1 MKTLAGLLVAAVSVA
16 TLGSASAQ
24 ERVVLYTAHKTSLVQ
39 ALAPVF
45 EKETG
50 IKTEVIQLG
59 SSEVTRR
66 IRAEAKAPKADV
78 IWSTTGSLLT
88 ESADILEPYKSK
100 EAASIDPRFVKSP
113 AWTPYTAVIY
123 VLMQNSRMVPD
134 ADMPKTLADL
144 ADPKWKGK
152 IASARADNSGSSFQ
166 QMMTVLTVFGDQGW
180 TKYGEIAKNFVLTD
194 SSGSVPR
201 YVADGEAPLGL
212 TLEDN
217 ALEYK
222 AGGAQVKIAYLSDG
236 TTASPDGVAIVKGAP
251 NAENGKKFI
260 DWALSK
266 KTQEL
271 LVKEAGRRS
280 VRTDVAGPGDL
291 PPLGSLKLV
300 ELKSVEEL
308 GGTQAILEKWR
319 KAVGQ

>member
-1 MKTLAGLLVAAVSVA
+1 MKALAGLLVAAVSVA
-16 TLGSASAQ
+16 AIGSASAQ
-24 ERVVLYTAHKTSLVQ
+24 EKVVLYTAHKTSLVQ

-152 IASARADNSGSSFQ
+152 IASARADNSGSAFQ
-166 QMMTVLTVFGDQGW
+166 QLMTVLSLV
-180 TKYGEIAKNFVLTD
+180 ARVLHST
-194 SSGSVPR
+194 R
-201 YVADGEAPLGL
+201 
-212 TLEDN
+212 
-217 ALEYK
+217 
-222 AGGAQVKIAYLSDG
+222 AQ
-236 TTASPDGVAIVKGAP
+236 TPDACP
-251 NAENGKKFI
+251 DERCT
-260 DWALSK
+260 S
-266 KTQEL
+266 T
-271 LVKEAGRRS
+271 
-280 VRTDVAGPGDL
+280 
-291 PPLGSLKLV
+291 
-300 ELKSVEEL
+300 
-308 GGTQAILEKWR
+308 
-319 KAVGQ
+319 